1 MVFLSARDNVTGV
14 KQNGTVPLIRKEVLV
29 VSKLCKAAVIILIA
43 LSIFPAAV
51 CAEADYPD
59 PTPGFFVNDFADV
72 LSQSTEEK
80 ILDIGRQLED
90 KTSAQVAAVT
100 VNSLEGQDIDSY
112 AVGLFEK
119 WGIGQKDKD
128 NGVLI
133 LAAIS
138 ERELRIEVGYGLE
151 GALPDIKAARIRTGV
166 MNPYLKENDFDGGF
180 LNGYIAVV
188 EAVAAEYG
196 VTIDTGSAARAPYAP
211 YAPHAP
217 SDSYSY
223 PGQTSKSNY
232 FYIIMFILFIAID
245 GVIFKFRITS
255 FLFRVF
261 LFSRFFG
268 GGRGGWGGG
277 GRGGW
282 GGGGFGGGRGGFGGG
297 GFRGSSGGGG
307 RSGGGGS
314 SGKF

>member
-1 MVFLSARDNVTGV
+1 MGV
-14 KQNGTVPLIRKEVLV
+14 KLVEAAPLIWKEVFIV
-29 VSKLCKAAVIILIA
+29 RKFCKAVVIILIA
-43 LSIFPAAV
+43 LFIYPASVRAG
-51 CAEADYPD
+51 ADYPD
-59 PTPGFFVNDFADV
+59 PTPGFFVNDFAGV

-80 ILDIGRQLED
+80 ILGIGKQLED
-90 KTSAQVAAVT
+90 ETSAQVAAVT

-112 AVGLFEK
+112 AVDLFEK

-151 GALPDIKAARIRTGV
+151 GALPDIKAARIRTGI

-196 VTIDTGSAARAPYAP
+196 VTIDTGSTARAPYAP
-211 YAPHAP
+211 YAP

-223 PGQTSKSNY
+223 PGHTNRSDY
-232 FYIIMFILFIAID
+232 FYIIMFIFFIVVD
-245 GVIFKFRITS
+245 GAIFKFRITS